1 MHFTTLLLLIPYL
14 TVASGH
20 VILERGGG
28 DGYGG
33 GDKNGGGD
41 NNGGYG
47 GKDDCKQDDCYQAVY
62 NEHATSFCSKY
73 VATKSCELLP
83 ILWGYHTE
91 SVTSACN
98 CLIHPKTSASPSPVK
113 TTSYHSQ
120 SVM

>member
-1 MHFTTLLLLIPYL
+1 MHFTTLLLIIPYL
-14 TVASGH
+14 IVASSH
-20 VILERGGG
+20 VIFERGGG
-28 DGYGG
+28 EN
-33 GDKNGGGD
+33 NGGG
-41 NNGGYG
+41 NENGGYG
-47 GKDDCKQDDCYQAVY
+47 GNEDCKQDDCYQAVY

-98 CLIHPKTSASPSPVK
+98 CLIHPKTSASPLPVK